1 MRIALTG
8 GIACGKSTLAK
19 FLRELGIRLLD
30 ADDVVHELE
39 APGGAAVPAIV
50 ARFGAGVL
58 AADGSVDRPKLAGIV
73 FADAAARRDLE
84 AILFPLVRS
93 RLRAFT
99 SEAARR
105 GRRALPTP
113 DACHDGVPTVDTASR
128 GNHVPTVDVE
138 SFGNHVPTVDVE
150 SFGNHVPTVDVESFR
165 NHVPTVDVKSFG
177 NHVPTVDVESFRNH
191 VPTVDV
197 ESFRNHVPTV
207 DVESFRNHVPTVDV
221 ESFRNHVP
229 LVGADVLGRPPSTA
243 PAPPSTVPLYIAII
257 PLLFESHWEGD
268 YDIILAITSPSECQ
282 IHRMMRTRGYSRVQA
297 EARLAA
303 QMPVAEKAARAD
315 FVVVNDSTHEHL
327 KDEARRLVAWL
338 KERSKYEQ

>member
-150 SFGNHVPTVDVESFR
+150 SFR
-165 NHVPTVDVKSFG
+165 NHVPM
-177 NHVPTVDVESFRNH
+177 VDVESFRNH

-197 ESFRNHVPTV
+197 ESFGNHVPTV
-207 DVESFRNHVPTVDV
+207 DVESFGNHVPTVDV

-268 YDIILAITSPSECQ
+268 YDIILAITSPLECQ

-338 KERSKYEQ
+338 KERAKYEQ

>member
-58 AADGSVDRPKLAGIV
+58 AADGSVDRPKLAEIV

-105 GRRALPTP
+105 GR
-113 DACHDGVPTVDTASR
+113 
-128 GNHVPTVDVE
+128 
-138 SFGNHVPTVDVE
+138 
-150 SFGNHVPTVDVESFR
+150 
-165 NHVPTVDVKSFG
+165 
-177 NHVPTVDVESFRNH
+177 
-191 VPTVDV
+191 
-197 ESFRNHVPTV
+197 
-207 DVESFRNHVPTVDV
+207 
-221 ESFRNHVP
+221 
-229 LVGADVLGRPPSTA
+229 PPSTV

-268 YDIILAITSPSECQ
+268 YDIILAITSPLECQ

-338 KERSKYEQ
+338 KERAKYEQ

>member
-99 SEAARR
+99 SAAARR

-150 SFGNHVPTVDVESFR
+150 SFGNHVP
-165 NHVPTVDVKSFG
+165 
-177 NHVPTVDVESFRNH
+177 
-191 VPTVDV
+191 
-197 ESFRNHVPTV
+197 
-207 DVESFRNHVPTVDV
+207 
-221 ESFRNHVP
+221 

-243 PAPPSTVPLYIAII
+243 PAPPSTAPVSRPPSTVPLYIAII

-268 YDIILAITSPSECQ
+268 YDIILAITSPLECQ

-338 KERSKYEQ
+338 KERAKYEQ

>member
-73 FADAAARRDLE
+73 FADAVARRDLE

-138 SFGNHVPTVDVE
+138 SF
-150 SFGNHVPTVDVESFR
+150 
-165 NHVPTVDVKSFG
+165 
-177 NHVPTVDVESFRNH
+177 
-191 VPTVDV
+191 
-197 ESFRNHVPTV
+197 
-207 DVESFRNHVPTVDV
+207 
-221 ESFRNHVP
+221 RNHVP
-229 LVGADVLGRPPSTA
+229 LVGADVLGRSPSTAPAPPSTA
-243 PAPPSTVPLYIAII
+243 PAPPSTVPAPPSTVPLYIAII

-268 YDIILAITSPSECQ
+268 YDIILAITSPLECQ

-338 KERSKYEQ
+338 KERAKYEQ

>member
-105 GRRALPTP
+105 GR
-113 DACHDGVPTVDTASR
+113 
-128 GNHVPTVDVE
+128 
-138 SFGNHVPTVDVE
+138 
-150 SFGNHVPTVDVESFR
+150 
-165 NHVPTVDVKSFG
+165 
-177 NHVPTVDVESFRNH
+177 
-191 VPTVDV
+191 
-197 ESFRNHVPTV
+197 
-207 DVESFRNHVPTVDV
+207 
-221 ESFRNHVP
+221 
-229 LVGADVLGRPPSTA
+229 PPSTA
-243 PAPPSTVPLYIAII
+243 PLYIAII

-268 YDIILAITSPSECQ
+268 YDIILTITSPLECQ

-338 KERSKYEQ
+338 KERAKYEQ

>member
-105 GRRALPTP
+105 GR
-113 DACHDGVPTVDTASR
+113 
-128 GNHVPTVDVE
+128 
-138 SFGNHVPTVDVE
+138 
-150 SFGNHVPTVDVESFR
+150 
-165 NHVPTVDVKSFG
+165 
-177 NHVPTVDVESFRNH
+177 
-191 VPTVDV
+191 
-197 ESFRNHVPTV
+197 
-207 DVESFRNHVPTVDV
+207 
-221 ESFRNHVP
+221 
-229 LVGADVLGRPPSTA
+229 PPSTV

-268 YDIILAITSPSECQ
+268 YDIILAITSPLECQ

-338 KERSKYEQ
+338 KERAKYEQ

>member
-150 SFGNHVPTVDVESFR
+150 SF
-165 NHVPTVDVKSFG
+165 
-177 NHVPTVDVESFRNH
+177 
-191 VPTVDV
+191 
-197 ESFRNHVPTV
+197 
-207 DVESFRNHVPTVDV
+207 RNHVPTVDV

-243 PAPPSTVPLYIAII
+243 PAPPSTVPAPPSTVPLYIAII

-268 YDIILAITSPSECQ
+268 YDIILAITSPLECQ

-338 KERSKYEQ
+338 KERAKYEQ

>member
-58 AADGSVDRPKLAGIV
+58 AADGSVDRPKLAEIV

-138 SFGNHVPTVDVE
+138 SF
-150 SFGNHVPTVDVESFR
+150 
-165 NHVPTVDVKSFG
+165 
-177 NHVPTVDVESFRNH
+177 RNH

-207 DVESFRNHVPTVDV
+207 DVESFG
-221 ESFRNHVP
+221 NHVP
-229 LVGADVLGRPPSTA
+229 LVGADVLGRPPSTAPVSRPPSTA

-268 YDIILAITSPSECQ
+268 YDIILAITSPLECQ

-338 KERSKYEQ
+338 KERAKYEQ

>member
-105 GRRALPTP
+105 GRRALPMVGP
-113 DACHDGVPTVDTASR
+113 
-128 GNHVPTVDVE
+128 
-138 SFGNHVPTVDVE
+138 SFSD
-150 SFGNHVPTVDVESFR
+150 
-165 NHVPTVDVKSFG
+165 
-177 NHVPTVDVESFRNH
+177 
-191 VPTVDV
+191 
-197 ESFRNHVPTV
+197 
-207 DVESFRNHVPTVDV
+207 
-221 ESFRNHVP
+221 VP
-229 LVGADVLGRPPSTA
+229 LVGADVLGR
-243 PAPPSTVPLYIAII
+243 PPSTVPLYIAII

-268 YDIILAITSPSECQ
+268 YDIILAITSPLECQ

-338 KERSKYEQ
+338 KERAKYEQ

>member
-39 APGGAAVPAIV
+39 APGGAAVPAIA

-105 GRRALPTP
+105 GR
-113 DACHDGVPTVDTASR
+113 
-128 GNHVPTVDVE
+128 
-138 SFGNHVPTVDVE
+138 
-150 SFGNHVPTVDVESFR
+150 
-165 NHVPTVDVKSFG
+165 
-177 NHVPTVDVESFRNH
+177 
-191 VPTVDV
+191 
-197 ESFRNHVPTV
+197 
-207 DVESFRNHVPTVDV
+207 
-221 ESFRNHVP
+221 
-229 LVGADVLGRPPSTA
+229 PPSTA
-243 PAPPSTVPLYIAII
+243 PLYIAII

-268 YDIILAITSPSECQ
+268 YDIILAITSPLECQ

-303 QMPVAEKAARAD
+303 QMPGAEKAARAD

-338 KERSKYEQ
+338 KERAKYEQ